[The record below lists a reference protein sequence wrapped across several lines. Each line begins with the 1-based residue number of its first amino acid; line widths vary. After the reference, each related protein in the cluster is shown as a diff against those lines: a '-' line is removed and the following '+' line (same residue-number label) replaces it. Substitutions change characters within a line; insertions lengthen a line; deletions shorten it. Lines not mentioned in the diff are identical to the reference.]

1 MKKTKRL
8 TEAQILQAIYR
19 NCEGATPKIVHGLRY
34 NEFVSELLALQGEP
48 TKELPTDDDD
58 AFVESYGVSVNE
70 QRYTPNLT
78 DESICVNCDELKSC
92 SNICMDCIK
101 KIVEEN
107 QQPATK
113 LTDEDIE
120 KWVRTHKNIG

>member
-1 MKKTKRL
+1 MKKL
-8 TEAQILQAIYR
+8 TNQ
-19 NCEGATPKIVHGLRY
+19 TPDTRD
-34 NEFVSELLALQGEP
+34 A
-48 TKELPTDDDD
+48 DDE
-58 AFVESYGVSVNE
+58 FVESYGVSVDE

-107 QQPATK
+107 RQSA
-113 LTDEDIE
+113 LTDEQIE
-120 KWVRTHKNIG
+120 KWVESECKREPMLGYSKAMMISTAKAYRDGRIAEWVKNAT